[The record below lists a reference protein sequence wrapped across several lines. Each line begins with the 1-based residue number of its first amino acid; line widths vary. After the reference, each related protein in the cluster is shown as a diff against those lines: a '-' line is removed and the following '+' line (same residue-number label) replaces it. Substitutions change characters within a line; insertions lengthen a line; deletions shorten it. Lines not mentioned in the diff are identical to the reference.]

1 MIGVRRD
8 ESVAFFRPVALR
20 HLVDIQQ
27 QALVLRLH
35 PGKRLLLQALQESLS
50 EKCTC
55 FQRIRAAAARREAA
69 GKAVLRSQRELVQ
82 VQVHTLRHLWPL
94 AQLEPLRHKHGPPG
108 LCQLHARHTRLL
120 ALDGVALRQLKAV
133 QTKLHPAVNGLQA
146 ALPPCHHVQES
157 AILQLDARIPSHVPQ
172 LRDLGVCLR
181 FGCFH
186 DLLGHRIPRRIQSC
200 FGVNQILGHHRR
212 LGKLAQM
219 EHNALAL
226 SDQVEVAG
234 ESVSK
239 LLQRM
244 VGQSHRG
251 VLQALLGH
259 HLLARFNTHLHV
271 WDKCVVFSHADLRL
285 LHHEPLTTGPSL
297 VLVLQ
302 F

>member
-1 MIGVRRD
+1 ML
-8 ESVAFFRPVALR
+8 F
-20 HLVDIQQ
+20 
-27 QALVLRLH
+27 
-35 PGKRLLLQALQESLS
+35 LQAGILSVLQSLK
-50 EKCTC
+50 ERLAERGLALQGARTP
-55 FQRIRAAAARREAA
+55 AARRQAREAVWPA
-69 GKAVLRSQRELVQ
+69 QVELVQ
-82 VQVHTLRHLWPL
+82 VQIHTLRHLSPL
-94 AQLEPLRHKHGPPG
+94 AQLEPLRHEHGPSG
-108 LCQLHARHTRLL
+108 LTQLHACLRLPRQ
-120 ALDGVALRQLKAV
+120 GMALRQLKAV